1 VLVGLQTA
9 SSTRRFPCRLWDLVV
24 HIMIVDNVLRGNHLT
39 QVYLKMAVTMEIGML
54 VKENN

>member
-1 VLVGLQTA
+1 
-9 SSTRRFPCRLWDLVV
+9 
-24 HIMIVDNVLRGNHLT
+24 MIVDNVLRGNHLT